1 MPEAWTAI
9 CFAGSAA
16 LVSLSYRKLSA
27 LRALSRW
34 AAPQLDQRREARAS
48 KGMAERERRI
58 WVAELNEA
66 TIDIRAQLERPGFV
80 PQGCA
85 KAAFSLG
92 AAVALM
98 QAIRSM
104 HSESAW
110 GWIAPILSI
119 AGGALGALGCWF
131 IGRSAEA
138 EANRLRTDWN
148 ALIRRSTRDVAG

>member
-1 MPEAWTAI
+1 MPEAWTAL

-27 LRALSRW
+27 LRAVSRW
-34 AAPQLDQRREARAS
+34 AAPRLDRRHEARPS
-48 KGMAERERRI
+48 TLAERERRI

-80 PQGCA
+80 PKGCA
-85 KAAFSLG
+85 KAALLLG

-98 QAIRSM
+98 QAMPSAQGGT
-104 HSESAW
+104 AW
-110 GWIAPILSI
+110 GWIAPVLSV
-119 AGGALGALGCWF
+119 AGGGLGALGCWF
-131 IGRSAEA
+131 IGRSAEV
-138 EANRLRTDWN
+138 EANRLRMDWN